1 MTCERCG
8 ARSRT
13 GAEWCGQCL
22 HPFGTAAP
30 AVIPAVTPAVD
41 PAVHRY
47 VPVSAPPPTMTYSR
61 WRKGPSSF
69 GPVGR
74 ISWTV
79 GVLAVAGLCIFSQD
93 WFAIG
98 GWCLIGAPLVLR
110 SVWARVRIA

>member
-1 MTCERCG
+1 MTCDRCG

-13 GAEWCGQCL
+13 GAEWCSQCL
-22 HPFGTAAP
+22 QPFGSS
-30 AVIPAVTPAVD
+30 VTPDVA
-41 PAVHRY
+41 AMHRH
-47 VPVSAPPPTMTYSR
+47 VPVAAPPPTMTYSR

-110 SVWARVRIA
+110 SVWAKARIA

>member
-8 ARSRT
+8 ALSRA

-22 HPFGTAAP
+22 HPFDSPATFEAP
-30 AVIPAVTPAVD
+30 AIHRHLPVTTLPK
-41 PAVHRY
+41 
-47 VPVSAPPPTMTYSR
+47 PVTYSR
-61 WRKGPSSF
+61 WRKGPNSF

-74 ISWTV
+74 VSWTV
-79 GVLAVAGLCIFSQD
+79 GVLAVAGLCVFSQD

-110 SVWARVRIA
+110 SVWTKARVA